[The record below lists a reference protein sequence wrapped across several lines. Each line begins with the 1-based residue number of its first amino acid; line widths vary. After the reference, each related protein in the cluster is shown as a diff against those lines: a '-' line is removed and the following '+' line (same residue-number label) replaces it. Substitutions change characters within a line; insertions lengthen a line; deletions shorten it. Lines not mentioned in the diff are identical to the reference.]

1 MISLICVD
9 IVLVNMLQINQRT
22 LMENANQDLVHK
34 ALVGL
39 TIEQVLLK
47 IGKPIYD
54 KAASVLNEKYQ
65 CYIFDCYDNPQYL
78 STVLEELFGDAR
90 HVVVKEIKK
99 ELMIFSHKYRISQFV
114 EAI

>member
-1 MISLICVD
+1 MK
-9 IVLVNMLQINQRT
+9 
-22 LMENANQDLVHK
+22 NANYDLVHK

-54 KAASVLNEKYQ
+54 KAVSVLNEKYQ
-65 CYIFDCYDNPQYL
+65 CYIFDCYDHPQYL
-78 STVLEELFGDAR
+78 GLVFHELFGDAH

-99 ELMIFSHKYRISQFV
+99 ELIEFSHKCQISQFL

>member
-1 MISLICVD
+1 
-9 IVLVNMLQINQRT
+9 MLQINQRL

-54 KAASVLNEKYQ
+54 KAVSVLNEKYQ
-65 CYIFDCYDNPQYL
+65 CYIFDCYDNPKYL
-78 STVLEELFGDAR
+78 GTILEELFGDAH

-99 ELMIFSHKYRISQFV
+99 ELIEFSHKYQMAQFV
-114 EAI
+114 KAI